1 MIFSSIPFLLFFLPL
16 TIASYYYVPNLK
28 LKNFVL
34 LIASCFFYAWGEPK
48 YIFLILFSILI
59 NYRLGLEVSNIS
71 FSNTLRKLF
80 LAIAIFFN
88 LGILFVF
95 KYFNF
100 AARVFHFGS
109 SLNLAM
115 PIGISFFT
123 FQILSYMID
132 VYKSP
137 SLVQKNIFNL
147 ALYIMFFPQMI
158 AGPIVRYHDINFQI
172 ENRKFNLNQF
182 YCGIQRFIL
191 GLAKKV
197 LIANYLAKG
206 CDNIFCLQFNEY
218 GTAAA
223 WIAIVSYSLQIY
235 YDFSGYSDMAIGLG
249 KMFGFDF
256 LENFNFPYMANS
268 IKDFWRRW
276 HISLSSW
283 FKDYVYIPL
292 GGNRRGTLRTILNK
306 YIVFFLTGLWHGAS
320 FNFIVWGLGHG
331 TLMMA
336 ETFFNKLR
344 IKENIFIKILKHIY
358 ALLSIL
364 FLWTFFRMGT
374 KESIKFILKLLGI
387 NYTKYYKDY
396 TPVFN
401 NILLPII
408 LDKFFFAILFI
419 AIIFSF
425 KWWKQIKLPE
435 TIKNIFLIL
444 LLLLSIASLASN
456 SYNPFIYFRF

>member
-16 TIASYYYVPNLK
+16 TLAGYYYVPNLK

-34 LIASCFFYAWGEPK
+34 LIASCLFYVWGEPK

-59 NYRLGLEVSNIS
+59 NYRLGLEISNINY
-71 FSNTLRKLF
+71 SNALRKLF
-80 LAIAIFFN
+80 LFIAIFFN

-100 AARVFHFGS
+100 AARVFHFS
-109 SLNLAM
+109 PSLNLVM

-123 FQILSYMID
+123 FQILSYIID

-182 YCGIQRFIL
+182 YCGIQRFII

-206 CDNIFCLQFNEY
+206 CDKIFSLQFNEY
-218 GTAAA
+218 GTVAA
-223 WIAIVSYSLQIY
+223 WLAIVSYSLQIY

-292 GGNRRGTLRTILNK
+292 GGNRHGTLRTILNK

-320 FNFIVWGLGHG
+320 FNFIIWGLGHG
-331 TLMMA
+331 TLMMI
-336 ETFFNKLR
+336 ETFFNKLK

-364 FLWTFFRMGT
+364 FLWIFFRMGT

-387 NYTKYYKDY
+387 NYTKYINDFI
-396 TPVFN
+396 PILS
-401 NILLPII
+401 NIMLPII
-408 LDKFFFAILFI
+408 FDKFFFAVLSI

-425 KWWKQIKLPE
+425 KWWKQKKLPE
-435 TIKNIFLIL
+435 PIKNIFLIL
-444 LLLLSIASLASN
+444 LLILSIASLASN